1 MCVDGISKVCEVK
14 ADDGLVYNT
23 IYVCRVWTGSAVCV
37 YNMSVYT
44 IIITVITMLFNAVN
58 KHSIIYNLILT

>member
-1 MCVDGISKVCEVK
+1 MCGMK
-14 ADDGLVYNT
+14 ADDELVNNT
-23 IYVCRVWTGSAVCV
+23 TYVCRVWIGSAVCV

-58 KHSIIYNLILT
+58 KHNIIYNLVLT